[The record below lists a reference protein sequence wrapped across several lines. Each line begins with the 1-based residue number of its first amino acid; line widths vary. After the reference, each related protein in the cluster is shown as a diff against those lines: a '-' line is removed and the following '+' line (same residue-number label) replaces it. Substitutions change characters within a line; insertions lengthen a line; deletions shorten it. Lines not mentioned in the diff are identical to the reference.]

1 MRLVSLEPIMERG
14 VPIRTES
21 WIFSGPGFY
30 SQGSGFCYR
39 EIPLAGMF
47 FLPSGPS
54 NGASIQIVSVD
65 TFRSSYL
72 LSPKSFIQAPET
84 PERFEY

>member
-1 MRLVSLEPIMERG
+1 MERG
-14 VPIRTES
+14 VQ
-21 WIFSGPGFY
+21 IFSQDLVFTLKGLV
-30 SQGSGFCYR
+30 SGYCYR

-47 FLPSGPS
+47 FLTSGPS